1 MQTTKSFFKSKTM
14 LVNGVVVIASF
25 FPSVRDWMQAHPDT
39 TMQLVAGA
47 NLLLRTITSGKV
59 TLFGSDE

>member
-1 MQTTKSFFKSKTM
+1 MQATKSIFQSKTM

-25 FPSVRDWMQAHPDT
+25 FPGIRDWMQAHPDT

-47 NLLLRTITSGKV
+47 NLVLRTITSGKV
-59 TLFGSDE
+59 NLFGSDE